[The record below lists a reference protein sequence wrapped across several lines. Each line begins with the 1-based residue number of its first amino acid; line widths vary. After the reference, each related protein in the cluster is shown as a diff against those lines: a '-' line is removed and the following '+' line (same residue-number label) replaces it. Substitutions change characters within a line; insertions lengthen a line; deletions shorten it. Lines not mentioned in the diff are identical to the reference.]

1 MTEHVQLPASEAW
14 RRPDWVHCLPREFQR
29 LLGEIHDSLDHDSRA
44 LPAMGI
50 RALIDLVALHT
61 VGDVGSFPQKLEAL
75 ERHGSI
81 SPEDKE
87 WLAVV
92 IDAGSAAS
100 HRALFLE
107 PPQLRHMLDCVE
119 HLLWR
124 LFAARERTQALR
136 EVIPRR
142 GKGSP

>member
-1 MTEHVQLPASEAW
+1 MTEHVQRPAPEAW
-14 RRPDWVHCLPREFQR
+14 RRPDWIHRLPRESQR
-29 LLGEIHDSLDHDSRA
+29 LLGEIYDSLDNGSRA

-50 RALIDLVALHT
+50 RALIDLVALST

-75 ERHGSI
+75 EQHGSI
-81 SPEDKE
+81 SKVDKE
-87 WLAVV
+87 LLAVV

-107 PPQLRHMLDCVE
+107 APQLRHMMDCVE

-124 LFAARERTQALR
+124 LFASKALTQALR
-136 EVIPRR
+136 EVIPKRGRR
-142 GKGSP
+142 GP